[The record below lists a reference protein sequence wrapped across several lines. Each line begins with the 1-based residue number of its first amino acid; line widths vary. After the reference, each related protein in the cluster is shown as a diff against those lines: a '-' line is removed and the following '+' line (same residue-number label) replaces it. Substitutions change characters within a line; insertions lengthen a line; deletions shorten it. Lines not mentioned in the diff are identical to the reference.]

1 MGQVRPW
8 WTGFPCVGA
17 LTKIAVSPGID
28 EAEIL
33 VWPMPF
39 QAHIRERAR
48 VFLSIALLLLLLTG
62 MHFRSGEDPLSPFA
76 WDPDMTSLQ
85 INAANKHAQMVL
97 LGDSLVERWSFRQ
110 QLWKE
115 LCQPA
120 NLGVGGL
127 NTASLLWLVRSGE
140 LSAFHPKVWVILIG
154 SNDIGVEP
162 PKFWQRRRP
171 SPERIALGVREVV
184 QTLKERDPGAQVLV
198 TALPPRRGTMEHV
211 VLETNQALRAQG
223 LNVVDPWGD
232 DAVLSDDDLHLDDAG
247 YQKWAQSLAQ
257 LTDCAPGS

>member
-1 MGQVRPW
+1 
-8 WTGFPCVGA
+8 
-17 LTKIAVSPGID
+17 
-28 EAEIL
+28 
-33 VWPMPF
+33 MPF

-48 VFLSIALLLLLLTG
+48 VFLSIALLVPLLVVTG
-62 MHFRSGEDPLSPFA
+62 MHFRTGEDPLSPFA

-110 QLWKE
+110 QLWEE

-127 NTASLLWLVRSGE
+127 NTASLLWLVRSGK

-154 SNDIGVEP
+154 SNDIGAEP

-171 SPERIALGVREVV
+171 SPERIAAGVGEVV
-184 QTLKERDPGAQVLV
+184 KTLKERDPGSQVLV
-198 TALPPRRGTMEHV
+198 TALPRRHGSMEHV
-211 VLETNQALRAQG
+211 VAETNQALRAQG
-223 LNVVDPWGD
+223 LDVVDPWGN
-232 DAVLSDDDLHLDDAG
+232 DAVLSGDDLHLDNAG
-247 YQKWAQSLAQ
+247 YEKWAQSLAQ
-257 LTDCAPGS
+257 LMQCAPQS